1 MLNRLDTAQTVCYNR
16 DMPTKQGAKK
26 MEAFTNCVI
35 CEIDLNENEAYIK
48 SLNYICL
55 MCLEEGMRED
65 IEMARYYG
73 EMFTRIY

>member
-1 MLNRLDTAQTVCYNR
+1 
-16 DMPTKQGAKK
+16 